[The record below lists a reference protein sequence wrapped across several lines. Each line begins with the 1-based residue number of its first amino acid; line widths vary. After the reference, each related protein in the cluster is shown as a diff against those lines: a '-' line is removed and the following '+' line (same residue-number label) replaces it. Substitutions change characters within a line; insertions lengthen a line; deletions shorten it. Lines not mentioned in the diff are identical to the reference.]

1 MNISTP
7 SFTPVASQHPT
18 GTVWEPSSSSLF
30 SITIIFI
37 PITVIVT
44 VIIIAITVS
53 VTFVVNTITIFQKQS
68 MITPTSILIPAPT
81 ALLVSRE
88 CETFNWHSASLL
100 PPVIATNNLHHH
112 YHGFLF
118 RHCIDFGTFPCVPK

>member
-37 PITVIVT
+37 PITFIVPVIIIAITVIVT
-44 VIIIAITVS
+44 VIIITIIVIETVIIITITV
-53 VTFVVNTITIFQKQS
+53 
-68 MITPTSILIPAPT
+68 
-81 ALLVSRE
+81 
-88 CETFNWHSASLL
+88 
-100 PPVIATNNLHHH
+100 
-112 YHGFLF
+112 
-118 RHCIDFGTFPCVPK
+118 

>member
-53 VTFVVNTITIFQKQS
+53 ETVIIITITVSVTFVVNTITIFQKQS
-68 MITPTSILIPAPT
+68 MITPISILIPASSSG
-81 ALLVSRE
+81 LQRV
-88 CETFNWHSASLL
+88 
-100 PPVIATNNLHHH
+100 
-112 YHGFLF
+112 
-118 RHCIDFGTFPCVPK
+118 